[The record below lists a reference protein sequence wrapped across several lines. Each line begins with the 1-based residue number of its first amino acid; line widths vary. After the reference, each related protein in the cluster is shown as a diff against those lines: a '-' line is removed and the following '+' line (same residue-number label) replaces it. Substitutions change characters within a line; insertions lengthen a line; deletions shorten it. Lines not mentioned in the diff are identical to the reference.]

1 MGLSVLGGAVK
12 KSTQQIQEHH
22 TASTVRAYAEKKH
35 GGNMVKAFTEVT
47 KHLKSKGAD
56 ATNKDVIQALGKLGT
71 K

>member
-1 MGLSVLGGAVK
+1 
-12 KSTQQIQEHH
+12 
-22 TASTVRAYAEKKH
+22 
-35 GGNMVKAFTEVT
+35 MVKAFTEVT